1 MTERRTSSNDL
12 DKFYREEL
20 KKQGRQEVEELV
32 KRKRSTEKDQRLQKS
47 IFLCHSHLDKTIVE
61 KITLLFNKLDINIY
75 VDWMD
80 KTLPRVTNYNT
91 AKLIKEKI
99 LHCNRFIY
107 LATYH
112 GLRSKWCD
120 WELGIAYSLKRIEE
134 LALLPIESKSGKWE
148 GSEYLGLYPIMIL
161 GDTLDQLKINE
172 VSIKRYTDNSEIPLQ
187 QWLTQ

>member
-1 MTERRTSSNDL
+1 MTEKRTSSKEL
-12 DKFYREEL
+12 DKFYRDEL
-20 KKQGRQEVEELV
+20 KKQGKHGVEELV
-32 KRKRSTEKDQRLQKS
+32 KRKRTTEKDHRVQKS

-61 KITLLFNKLDINIY
+61 KITLLFSKLDVNIY

-80 KTLPRVTNYNT
+80 ETLPRVTNYNT
-91 AKLIKEKI
+91 AKSIKEKI
-99 LHCNRFIY
+99 HHCNRFIY

-134 LALLPIESKSGKWE
+134 LAILPVESKSGKWE

-161 GDTLDQLKINE
+161 GDSLDQLQANE
-172 VSIKRYTDNSEIPLQ
+172 VSIKRYTDNTETSLQ